1 MKDQLKNIKTL
12 IIKGKE
18 HQALPQLV
26 TLLKAETEGKSFLNQ
41 AFLLNSRSKGIEKKF
56 NEGIITFEKWETTR
70 NRIVQSTL
78 TLLKQFEE
86 QVDKTAEKAQT
97 KEGENKPSQKI
108 VSNSTFI
115 HRLANPIIA
124 RNMAFYFLLLWL
136 LVGALDTLFFS
147 VSTVEAVATYSFLG
161 ISFSKYYVEPNK
173 EFITW
178 LTDFLGHWFAFGT
191 LILAITLEIF
201 TYSLSRTSQYVLN
214 KANDLYTKY
223 FPIAGLVIL
232 GMLGAAMYANVN
244 TVSNTS
250 VIQYWSNQIAD
261 PFLPAFLAFN
271 YFLLVI
277 IPLLFS
283 MFYYCLLLHIT
294 IKEFKSFSS
303 YSPFHGDGHFGLLS
317 IGKSI
322 FWGTIIVVLFMLGAF
337 NIQLYSKQGEV
348 TFGVFLAAFI
358 FILLFWFGAINPLK
372 KLSRKLGLVKEELYK
387 DIKEEIRDT
396 NIQIGR
402 QGDEEELNG
411 LKSILETSK
420 SEEQHILNVKTFLI
434 APRDVLI
441 GGVIFIGLLISIVYN
456 LSASTI

>member
-18 HQALPQLV
+18 HQAIPQLV
-26 TLLKAETEGKSFLNQ
+26 TLLKSEKEGKSFLNQ

-78 TLLKQFEE
+78 RLLKQFEE
-86 QVDKTAEKAQT
+86 QVDKTSEKEQT
-97 KEGENKPSQKI
+97 EEGENKPSQKI
-108 VSNSTFI
+108 VSNATFI
-115 HRLANPIIA
+115 HRLANPTIA
-124 RNMAFYFLLLWL
+124 RYMAFYFLLLWL
-136 LVGALDTLFFS
+136 FLGALDTLFFRIPAS
-147 VSTVEAVATYSFLG
+147 EAVETYSFLG
-161 ISFSKYYVEPNK
+161 ISFTKYSIDSNK

-178 LTDFLGHWFAFGT
+178 LTDFLGHWFAFAT
-191 LILAITLEIF
+191 LLLAITLEIF
-201 TYSLSRTSQYVLN
+201 TYSLSKTSQNVLN
-214 KANDLYTKY
+214 KANVLYAKY
-223 FPIAGLVIL
+223 FPIVGLIIL

-244 TVSNTS
+244 NVSNTS
-250 VIQYWSNQIAD
+250 VIHYWSKQISD

-294 IKEFKSFSS
+294 IKEFKSYSS
-303 YSPFHGDGHFGLLS
+303 YSPFHGDGHFGLLP

-322 FWGTIIVVLFMLGAF
+322 FWGTMSVVLFMLGAF

-348 TFGVFLAAFI
+348 TFGVFLSAFI

-372 KLSRKLGLVKEELYK
+372 KLSIKLGLVKEELYK

-402 QGDEEELNG
+402 QGDQEELTG
-411 LKSILETSK
+411 LKLMLETSK
-420 SEEQHILNVKTFLI
+420 SDEQQLLNLETFLI

-441 GGVIFIGLLISIVYN
+441 GGLIFIGLLISIVYN
-456 LSASTI
+456 LSTSTI